1 MFLAAL
7 AEARDAGDDPMAA
20 LEDAWLMRV
29 FPGRTLEELDG
40 VDVRRLRAAQ
50 DARRVVDV
58 ELRRQAFLRGDI
70 DDLAVDEWEMVRDVD
85 LALGESLDH
94 EGAK

>member
-1 MFLAAL
+1 M
-7 AEARDAGDDPMAA
+7 
-20 LEDAWLMRV
+20 
-29 FPGRTLEELDG
+29 EELDG

-58 ELRRQAFLRGDI
+58 ELRRQAFLRGEL

>member
-7 AEARDAGDDPMAA
+7 AEAQAAGDDPLAA

-29 FPGRTLEELDG
+29 FPGRMLEELDG
-40 VDVRRLRAAQ
+40 VDVRRLRAAM

-58 ELRRQAFLRGDI
+58 EMRRQAFLRGDVE
-70 DDLAVDEWEMVRDVD
+70 DLTVEEWEMVRDVD
-85 LALGESLDH
+85 LALGE
-94 EGAK
+94 G

>member
-1 MFLAAL
+1 M

-58 ELRRQAFLRGDI
+58 ELRRQAFLRGEL

>member
-1 MFLAAL
+1 M

-85 LALGESLDH
+85 LALSSER
-94 EGAK
+94 

>member
-1 MFLAAL
+1 MRFVLM
-7 AEARDAGDDPMAA
+7 ETAG
-20 LEDAWLMRV
+20 
-29 FPGRTLEELDG
+29 LEELDG

-85 LALGESLDH
+85 LALSSER
-94 EGAK
+94 